1 MVPFGKVGI
10 EKLGDAT
17 LGRTGGVE
25 MKGRLPGGG
34 EPEEGSAGASKVVS
48 ASASDMGIAFNIVA
62 ASESEGRCKSEES
75 TPEGGVCR
83 ALPTSFV
90 SPNPGLSGIPD
101 ACGRDSGESLGFFVS
116 RDGSLRLSNRHLYI
130 GPARQRKMMQQGHT
144 PKWHCCRVCREQGT
158 CWPGSRGFL
167 EYIRGGNEGLG
178 KLPRKSTGLV
188 KGLPCLPRAASRA

>member
-83 ALPTSFV
+83 ALPTSFF
-90 SPNPGLSGIPD
+90 SPNPCFSG
-101 ACGRDSGESLGFFVS
+101 S
-116 RDGSLRLSNRHLYI
+116 
-130 GPARQRKMMQQGHT
+130 
-144 PKWHCCRVCREQGT
+144 
-158 CWPGSRGFL
+158 PG
-167 EYIRGGNEGLG
+167 
-178 KLPRKSTGLV
+178 
-188 KGLPCLPRAASRA
+188 A